1 MKLSIVTTLYCSA
14 PYIEEFYRRIVA
26 AAEQITDEFEIIFVN
41 DGSPDD
47 SLEMT
52 VRLHERDSRV
62 VIVDL
67 SRNFGHHKAMMTGL
81 AYANGELIFL
91 IDSDLEEQPELL
103 RLFHQHFSD
112 NTCDVV
118 YGVQRARRGGYL
130 ERLSG
135 SFFYWL
141 VKKVCHIDLPKNVVT
156 VRIMSRRYVKSLLQ
170 HRDREMFIAA
180 LWFETGYRQIPVAI
194 DKATVKPTS
203 YTFGKKLR
211 MSIDFVTAHS
221 SNLLYYV
228 FYLGLFISF
237 LSFCCLAF
245 FILRYFVTGQILAGW
260 TSIIASIWMFG
271 GLFVLLIGLVGIYIA
286 RIFTEVK
293 QHPYTIIRDIYSSQ
307 ETPREGQKTGANDA

>member
-1 MKLSIVTTLYCSA
+1 MKLSIVTTLYRSA

-47 SLEMT
+47 SLET
-52 VRLHERDSRV
+52 TIRLHERDPRV

-81 AYANGELIFL
+81 GHAEGKLIFL
-91 IDSDLEEQPELL
+91 IDSDLEEHPELL
-103 RLFHQHFSD
+103 LQFHRHYSD

-118 YGVQRARRGGYL
+118 YGVQRTRRGGYL

-135 SFFYWL
+135 TFFYWL

-156 VRIMSRRYVKSLLQ
+156 VRIMSHRYVKSLLR
-170 HRDREMFIAA
+170 HRDREMFISA
-180 LWFETGYRQIPVAI
+180 LWVETGYKQIPVSI
-194 DKATVKPTS
+194 DKASVKPTS
-203 YTFGKKLR
+203 YAFLKKLR
-211 MSIDFVTAHS
+211 MSVDFVTAHS
-221 SNLLYYV
+221 SNLLYYI
-228 FYLGLFISF
+228 FYLGLLISF
-237 LSFCCLAF
+237 LSFCCMAYF
-245 FILRYFVTGQILAGW
+245 VLRYLTTGQILAGW

-271 GLFVLLIGLVGIYIA
+271 GLFVLLIGLIGIYVA

-293 QHPYTIIRDIYSSQ
+293 QHPYTIVREIYRHPDPKYGEQ
-307 ETPREGQKTGANDA
+307 ECRGLR